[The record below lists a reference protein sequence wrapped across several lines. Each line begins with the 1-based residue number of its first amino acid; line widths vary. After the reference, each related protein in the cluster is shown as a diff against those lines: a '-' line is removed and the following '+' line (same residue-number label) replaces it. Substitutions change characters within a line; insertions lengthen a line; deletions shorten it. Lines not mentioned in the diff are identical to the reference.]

1 MSSTGKP
8 VMDPTSNKD
17 GEKCAKCEVV
27 GESLLVCSVWLH
39 IYDEYYALLST
50 KDLDFVS
57 KWFELYHKLLI
68 CRVGKLT
75 LHFWLYCK

>member
-1 MSSTGKP
+1 VSSTGKP

-50 KDLDFVS
+50 NDLDFVS
-57 KWFELYHKLLI
+57 
-68 CRVGKLT
+68 
-75 LHFWLYCK
+75 